1 VNAQYIETEDFS
13 MGSPYPTRAIHQYSR
28 VRTQGGVESADPHQ
42 LTAMLLDGA
51 LSRIASARGHMER
64 GEIAAKGECISRS
77 LDIIEGLRG
86 SLDLARGGEL
96 AEHLESLYEYMARRL
111 LEANVRNELG
121 ALDEVAGLLRPI
133 KQAWDTIPVEL
144 RKLPREAAP
153 AA

>member
-1 VNAQYIETEDFS
+1 MSYS
-13 MGSPYPTRAIHQYSR
+13 SPSRAIHQYSR
-28 VRTQGGVESADPHQ
+28 VGTHGGVESANPHQ

-64 GEIAAKGECISRS
+64 GETAAKGESISRS
-77 LDIIEGLRG
+77 LDIVEGLRG

-96 AEHLESLYEYMARRL
+96 AERLESLYEYMKRRL
-111 LEANVRNELG
+111 LEANLRNDPA

-133 KQAWDTIPVEL
+133 KQAWDAIPADL
-144 RKLPREAAP
+144 RNQSRVTRP